1 MWMGVGNWII
11 LMLNLYLI
19 LNLLI
24 GILELR
30 VLKDLNPDLR
40 EFFFVELNSGG
51 VVVVKGPKSVAEE
64 FFTNLLALKMGICVP
79 SLRVI
84 CRDGSEGM
92 KLVNSILQTDKLGAS
107 IYGLQG
113 VHHFLLKEYILA
125 KNLDKMDYTEMQD
138 IFGIETE
145 LGENSKKR
153 IKEIARILALDVLTN
168 YGDRLPFIWP
178 NQGNSGNL
186 MLSQSGQFIC
196 IENGFNALSTSLQ
209 IEKYKT
215 TVENLLKKLVTNPEK
230 LIPEFSNINQK
241 IYSFT
246 DYSFQDQGIIQLQKS
261 FLEFL
266 KWTTQ
271 VEILEDMIHW
281 KNLLRKF
288 SSPLLGIDAINEQ
301 FINDIWKL
309 FQKYGK

>member
-1 MWMGVGNWII
+1 
-11 LMLNLYLI
+11 
-19 LNLLI
+19 
-24 GILELR
+24 
-30 VLKDLNPDLR
+30 
-40 EFFFVELNSGG
+40 
-51 VVVVKGPKSVAEE
+51 VVKGPKSVAEE
-64 FFTNLLALKMGICVP
+64 FFTNLLALKLGICVP
-79 SLRVI
+79 RLRVV
-84 CRDGSEGM
+84 CRDGIEGT
-92 KLVNSILQTDKLGAS
+92 KLVNGILQTDKLGAS

-125 KNLDKMDYTEMQD
+125 KNLDKYDYSEMQE

-145 LGENSKKR
+145 LSENSLKR
-153 IKEIARILALDVLTN
+153 IKELSRILALDVLTN

-196 IENGFNALSTSLQ
+196 IENGFNVLNTSAQ
-209 IEKYKT
+209 FEKYKS
-215 TVENLLKKLVTNPEK
+215 TVENLLKKLVTNPDK
-230 LIPEFSNINQK
+230 PITEFSDINQR

-246 DYSFQDQGIIQLQKS
+246 DYSFQDKGIIQLQKA

-271 VEILEDMIHW
+271 VEIIEDMNNW
-281 KNLLRKF
+281 KNMLRKF
-288 SSPLLGIDAINEQ
+288 ASPLLGLDSISEQ
-301 FINDIWKL
+301 FISDIWKL